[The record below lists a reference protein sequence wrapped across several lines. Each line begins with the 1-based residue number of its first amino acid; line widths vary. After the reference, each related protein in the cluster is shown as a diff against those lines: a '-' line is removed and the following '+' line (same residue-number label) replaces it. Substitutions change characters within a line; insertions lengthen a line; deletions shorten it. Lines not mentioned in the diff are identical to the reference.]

1 MARHRLTGESG
12 LMYKES
18 DLVRIAKRENNKKR
32 SYLVINQKQG
42 KHIPVS
48 PGEAFAMF
56 HDLADLLREPY
67 RDERLLVIG
76 FAETAT
82 AIGASVAVDL
92 HAAYMQTTREEIPG
106 AGYLYFSESH
116 SHAVEQRLVRDD
128 LFAAMNGTDRI
139 IFVEDEVTTGNTI
152 LSAIESIETCL
163 GYRVKF
169 SVASLLNG
177 MDVAAEKEYENR
189 GISLHYLV
197 KTDHKAYQSQAEKY
211 RGNGLYKEPQVQPFL
226 RPMRTLAPSGYLDTR
241 RLQHAEQY
249 LAACEEMSR
258 QVLSGI
264 AADTGKRY
272 LVLGTE
278 EFMFPGLFLANRL
291 EEAGC
296 IVRFHATTRSPI
308 AVSRE
313 PDYPLHV
320 RYELCSMYEKGRR
333 TFLYDLAPY
342 DEIIV
347 VCDAPEATEEGINSL
362 LHALWESGNRHI
374 TSVRWHG

>member
-1 MARHRLTGESG
+1 M
-12 LMYKES
+12 MYKES

-139 IFVEDEVTTGNTI
+139 IFGEDEVTTGNTI
-152 LSAIESIETCL
+152 LSAIESIEMCL

-177 MDVAAEKEYENR
+177 MDAAAEKEYENR

-211 RGNGLYKEPQVQPFL
+211 RGDGLYKEPQVQPFL
-226 RPMRTLAPSGYLDTR
+226 RPMRTLAPSEIGR
-241 RLQHAEQY
+241 A
-249 LAACEEMSR
+249 
-258 QVLSGI
+258 
-264 AADTGKRY
+264 
-272 LVLGTE
+272 
-278 EFMFPGLFLANRL
+278 
-291 EEAGC
+291 
-296 IVRFHATTRSPI
+296 
-308 AVSRE
+308 
-313 PDYPLHV
+313 HV
-320 RYELCSMYEKGRR
+320 
-333 TFLYDLAPY
+333 
-342 DEIIV
+342 
-347 VCDAPEATEEGINSL
+347 
-362 LHALWESGNRHI
+362 
-374 TSVRWHG
+374 